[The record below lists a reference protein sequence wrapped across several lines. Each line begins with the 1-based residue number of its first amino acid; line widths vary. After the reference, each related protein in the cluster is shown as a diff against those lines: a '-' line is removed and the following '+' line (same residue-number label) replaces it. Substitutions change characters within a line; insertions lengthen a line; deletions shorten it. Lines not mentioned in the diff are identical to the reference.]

1 MPVCL
6 KSGKAHIVRLA
17 RRAIGRPTSSR
28 LRLLDRMPRGGVCA
42 EIGVW
47 KGDFSDRILRYANP
61 KSLHL
66 IDPWLF
72 QPQYKERMYG
82 GATPRTKLIWI
93 AYFKG
98 CGNDS
103 PANRGY

>member
-1 MPVCL
+1 MPGFS
-6 KSGKAHIVRLA
+6 KSGKAQIARLA

-28 LRLLDRMPRGGVCA
+28 RRLLDRMPQGGVCA

-47 KGDFSDRILRYANP
+47 KGDFSDLILRYANP

-72 QPQYKERMYG
+72 QPQYTERMYG
-82 GATPRTKLIWI
+82 GVAPRTKMIWI
-93 AYFKG
+93 AYFRG